1 MPTDQPIAA
10 HPDAARPADT
20 LQSAISAPGM
30 LAKSVLIRGES
41 LHRFNCLLAMYQAIL
56 KPRNAVEKG
65 LVDTLV
71 EARWG
76 QMRFESI
83 DTAAI
88 NLEIDRQSAAVSAY
102 DGPTRAH
109 LAILTLAGK
118 TGYNQAM
125 RRYIGRNNRQ
135 FAVVLQ
141 QLRRMQK
148 EESRPAGHPNPLEPP
163 PDGIHFAET
172 KPN

>member
-1 MPTDQPIAA
+1 
-10 HPDAARPADT
+10 
-20 LQSAISAPGM
+20 M

-41 LHRFNCLLAMYQAIL
+41 LHRFNCLLAMYHAIF

-88 NLEIDRQSAAVSAY
+88 NLEIDRQSAAPVY
-102 DGPTRAH
+102 DAPTRAH

-118 TGYNQAM
+118 TAYNQAM
-125 RRYIGRNNRQ
+125 RRYIG
-135 FAVVLQ
+135 LQ
-141 QLRRMQK
+141 QPPVRRRAPTTPPHAK
-148 EESRPAGHPNPLEPP
+148 GRIETGPPKSR
-163 PDGIHFAET
+163 
-172 KPN
+172 